1 MHRAQRKYITGVPYH
16 ETAESQKGIIVL
28 NNVNTDKLVKE
39 EQEVIWEMLQC
50 KPLFYIINLCQ

>member
-39 EQEVIWEMLQC
+39 EQEV
-50 KPLFYIINLCQ
+50 NGG